1 MRCCNGSRAVG
12 GVAPTC
18 ETLPARWLPQ
28 DAAMTQSRGTLWT
41 VGHSTREWEVFAGML
56 GEVGIEVLADVRRF
70 AGSRRHPQF
79 SPLAMAP
86 MLAAPGIAYVAMPEF
101 GGRRTPQS
109 DSPNGAWRGPAFRS
123 YATKLATHTFPLAP
137 EPP

>member
-1 MRCCNGSRAVG
+1 MAAIKGRRGVAAGWTACARERRSIEAPQVGATSPTPGSMRCCNGSRTVG
-12 GVAPTC
+12 GVAPAC

-70 AGSRRHPQF
+70 AGWRRNPQ
-79 SPLAMAP
+79 
-86 MLAAPGIAYVAMPEF
+86 
-101 GGRRTPQS
+101 
-109 DSPNGAWRGPAFRS
+109 
-123 YATKLATHTFPLAP
+123 
-137 EPP
+137 